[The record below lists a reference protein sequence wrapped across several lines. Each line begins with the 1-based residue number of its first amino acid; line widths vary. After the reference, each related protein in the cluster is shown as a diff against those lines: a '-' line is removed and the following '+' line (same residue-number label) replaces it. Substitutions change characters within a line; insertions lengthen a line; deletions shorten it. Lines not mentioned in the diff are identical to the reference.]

1 MCLINTSTAEYCC
14 HCVLYNIHL
23 LYALCICC
31 NMYRGLTKY
40 SYPDLQLE
48 INVNRTGNVLNKLES
63 ILCWGCLM
71 PIYGYDVRNI

>member
-1 MCLINTSTAEYCC
+1 
-14 HCVLYNIHL
+14 
-23 LYALCICC
+23 
-31 NMYRGLTKY
+31 MYRGLTKY

-71 PIYGYDVRNI
+71 PIYMAMMLGTFKKHIVGLDVLL